1 MYGIYDAICLCT
13 LYLLLVVP
21 FYMPTLSAMPNKNG
35 AEEEDDNLVVFYY
48 LSVFEIWTER
58 W

>member
-1 MYGIYDAICLCT
+1 
-13 LYLLLVVP
+13 
-21 FYMPTLSAMPNKNG
+21 MPTLSAMPNKNG
-35 AEEEDDNLVVFYY
+35 AKEEEDNLVVFYY